1 MTDDQIISALSKPL
15 AIKRLRE
22 ALGLDPHKPNAA
34 LDDALLRLR
43 DQGVLTFNPNNGLWS
58 RNGAH

>member
-1 MTDDQIISALSKPL
+1 MTDEQIIAALSKPL

-22 ALGLDPHKPNAA
+22 ALGIDPHKPNSD
-34 LDDALLRLR
+34 LDDALLRMR
-43 DQGVLTFNPNNGLWS
+43 DQGILTFNPNTGLWS